1 MSVNI
6 NGRVITPTDPATQ
19 DRGTIDELAIKTA
32 QKTLDE
38 YISGKQ
44 NLDRRI
50 IENEDWWKLQHWK
63 NFHEDQEIRKEQ
75 STSAWLF
82 NSIANK
88 HADAMDNYPTPV
100 VLPREQADENTAK
113 VLSSVLPVIFEN
125 CGFEKTYSDN
135 WWDKLKSG
143 AAIYGVMWNQ
153 DMHKGLGDIDI
164 TAVDMLQFYWEPG
177 IKDIQDS
184 KNIYYISLADN
195 DQLEE
200 EYPQLRGKLSGT
212 TIDKKEYH
220 YDDSVDTTDKS
231 LVVDWYYKIKTPQGP
246 IVHYVKYVNETILF
260 ASENEEGYEN
270 GIYDHGKYPFVMD
283 VLYPEKGTP
292 AGFGLID
299 IERNPQE
306 YIDRLGIAILLNAE
320 EGSQRRYLVK
330 DSAGINEEE
339 LNDIHARIIHCAGSP
354 NEDNV
359 RSFDTPI
366 LPSTY
371 LSVLQDKVNEL
382 KETSANRDFNQG
394 GTSSGV
400 TAASAITALQEAG
413 NKTSR
418 DIIKNSYR
426 VYTEICNMAIEL
438 IRQFY
443 DVERTFRI
451 TGDDGTQQY
460 ISMDNAALQGGT
472 SEIAGETFA
481 TAEPIFD
488 VKPRAQRQNPYTTLS
503 QNELALQFYNMGFF
517 NPQLAEQALMCI
529 DMMDFEG
536 KEKIKQSIQKN
547 SMLQQQ
553 LQQYKQIAELSAQAL
568 AAQGDTRVMD
578 SMQQQGLMQ
587 APPMPTNN
595 QTVKPQEP
603 ANDIRFTQ
611 ER

>member
-6 NGRVITPTDPATQ
+6 NGRVITPTDPDTQ

-50 IENEDWWKLQHWK
+50 IDNEDWWKLQHWK

-82 NSIANK
+82 NSIVNK

-177 IKDIQDS
+177 VKDIQDS

-231 LVVDWYYKIKTPQGP
+231 VVVDWYYKIKTPQGP

-359 RSFDTPI
+359 RSFETPI

-472 SEIAGETFA
+472 SEIAGETFS

-503 QNELALQFYNMGFF
+503 QNELALQFYNLGFF

-595 QTVKPQEP
+595 QTVKSQEP

>member
-231 LVVDWYYKIKTPQGP
+231 VVVDWYYKIKTPQGP

-359 RSFDTPI
+359 RSFETPI

-426 VYTEICNMAIEL
+426 VYMEICNMAIEL

-536 KEKIKQSIQKN
+536 KEKIKQSIQNN

-587 APPMPTNN
+587 APPMPTN